1 MTTPAMRAV
10 GFTTNGGQFTVFDR
24 PVPQPGPNEVL
35 IEVAYAGVNF
45 AELQHWRGDFG
56 RADADGEIPGLEA
69 AGRVAALGDGV
80 TGFAE
85 GQAVTAYLPGFG
97 GYAEY
102 AVAPA
107 AFTYTA
113 EGLSLDTAAA
123 APTVLTTAYG
133 ALAGSG
139 RLQPGETVL
148 IHAAAGGVGTAAAQI
163 ARALGAGMVIGTVGS
178 AAKVE
183 YARTFG
189 YDHVVVRDAFP
200 GAVSDLLGGAGVDVV
215 LDPVGGA
222 ARAAGIDLLGPFG
235 RLVAFGDAGSHPDLV
250 LPVQPLWKNNRMVGG
265 FNIGHLVRHAPHLVS
280 RFGQAGLDLV
290 RTGAVRIDVTGE
302 VALADAK
309 VALDQLAA
317 GVNRGKLVL
326 RVR

>member
-1 MTTPAMRAV
+1 MRAV
-10 GFTTNGGQFTVFDR
+10 GFTTNGGRFTVFDR
-24 PVPQPGPNEVL
+24 PIPQPGPGEVL

-45 AELQHWRGDFG
+45 AEFQHWRGDFG
-56 RADADGEIPGLEA
+56 RADADGDIPGLEA
-69 AGRVAALGDGV
+69 AGRVAALGEGV
-80 TGFAE
+80 TCFDE
-85 GQAVTAYLPGFG
+85 GQAVTAYLPSFG

-102 AVAPA
+102 AVAPV
-107 AFTYTA
+107 AFTYA
-113 EGLSLDTAAA
+113 ARDLSLDSAAA

-163 ARALGAGMVIGTVGS
+163 AHALGAGLVIGTVGS
-178 AAKVE
+178 ASKAE

-189 YDHVVVRDAFP
+189 YDHVFVRGSFP
-200 GAVSDLLGGAGVDVV
+200 GAVGDLLGGADVDVV

-222 ARAAGIDLLGPFG
+222 TRAASIDLLAPFG
-235 RLVAFGDAGSHPDLV
+235 RLVAFGDAGNHPDLV

-265 FNIGHLVRHAPHLVS
+265 FNIGHLARHAPRLVT

-290 RTGAVRIDVTGE
+290 QTGSVRIDITDE
-302 VALADAK
+302 VPLADAK
-309 VALDQLAA
+309 LALDQLAS

>member
-1 MTTPAMRAV
+1 MRAV
-10 GFTTNGGQFTVFDR
+10 GFTINGGQFSVFAR
-24 PVPQPGPNEVL
+24 PIPQPGPGEVL

-56 RADADGEIPGLEA
+56 PAETDGDIPGLEA
-69 AGRVAALGDGV
+69 AGRVVALGDGV
-80 TGFAE
+80 TGFDE
-85 GQAVTAYLPGFG
+85 GQAVTAYLPNFG

-102 AVAPA
+102 VVAPA
-107 AFTYTA
+107 AFTYA
-113 EGLSLDTAAA
+113 AKDLRLDSAAA

-133 ALAGSG
+133 ALVGSG
-139 RLQPGETVL
+139 HLQPGDTVL

-163 ARALGAGMVIGTVGS
+163 ARALGAGTIIGTVGS

-183 YARTFG
+183 FARSFG
-189 YDHVVVRDAFP
+189 YDHIVVRNEFP
-200 GAVSDLLGGAGVDVV
+200 GTVSDLLDGAGIDVV

-222 ARAAGIDLLGPFG
+222 TRAASIDLLAPFG
-235 RLVAFGDAGSHPDLV
+235 RLVAFGDAGNHPDLT

-265 FNIGHLVRHAPHLVS
+265 FNIGHLARHAPQLVT
-280 RFGQAGLDLV
+280 RFGQAGLDLLQ
-290 RTGAVRIDVTGE
+290 TGAVRIDITGE
-302 VALADAK
+302 VPLADAK
-309 VALDQLAA
+309 LALDQLAA